1 MYGTNFTWKQVH
13 NKYHKLKREWK
24 LIMEAK
30 AANGAS
36 FDDVQKKIIY
46 DDVEVVKMKAVRI
59 YVKYLYDINYSCKQG
74 CILMV
79 FLGKCRMVT
88 REPSTTMFQ
97 FPCLM
102 RWSLSSLENML
113 LESLVFFKYHLIT
126 QQGKRMIL
134 LGM

>member
-46 DDVEVVKMKAVRI
+46 DDVEVVKMKANGDKRAKYYNVPIPLFDEMEFVFTGKHATGEFSVLQVPFDHPTRQEDDLI
-59 YVKYLYDINYSCKQG
+59 GNVKP
-74 CILMV
+74 
-79 FLGKCRMVT
+79 T
-88 REPSTTMFQ
+88 
-97 FPCLM
+97 
-102 RWSLSSLENML
+102 
-113 LESLVFFKYHLIT
+113 
-126 QQGKRMIL
+126 
-134 LGM
+134 